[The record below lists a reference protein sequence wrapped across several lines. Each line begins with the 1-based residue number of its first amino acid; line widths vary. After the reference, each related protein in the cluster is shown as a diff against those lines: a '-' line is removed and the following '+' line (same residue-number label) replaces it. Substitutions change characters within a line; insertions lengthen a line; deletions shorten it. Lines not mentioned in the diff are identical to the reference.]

1 MRSSLL
7 AGSAIVAGVALSV
20 AALAALVDAEEAAPP
35 TIVEAADATA
45 DTAAS
50 ATPAADSSATADAAA
65 DSSATADAADA
76 ADADADAADAAD
88 ADADAADA
96 AADAAAPATETE
108 VAGITVTVSAN
119 PVNVG
124 EQLLV
129 TIDGIEDANKV
140 TVGLPD
146 AAGKQWRV
154 VTVSHVEDGHAEVAL
169 IIPRGRVGEQELF
182 IQLGHGNEIGRITAD
197 ELDPDAVTSVP
208 LTVVAVDSVLDVQ
221 PIEVPLV
228 NGSSDYSIF
237 S

>member
-20 AALAALVDAEEAAPP
+20 AALAAFVDAEEAAPP

-50 ATPAADSSATADAAA
+50 ATPAADSNATADAAA

-76 ADADADAADAAD
+76 AAADAAD

-96 AADAAAPATETE
+96 AADAADAAAPATETE

-124 EQLLV
+124 DQLLV
-129 TIDGIEDANKV
+129 TLDGIEDANKV

-208 LTVVAVDSVLDVQ
+208 LTVVAVDPVLDVQ